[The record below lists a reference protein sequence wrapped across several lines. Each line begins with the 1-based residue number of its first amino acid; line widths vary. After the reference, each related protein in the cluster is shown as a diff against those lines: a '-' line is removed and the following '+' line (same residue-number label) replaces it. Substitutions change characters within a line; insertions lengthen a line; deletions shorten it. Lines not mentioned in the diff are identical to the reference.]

1 MFCWGKRVRD
11 RCLVGEK
18 SKRIDVQL
26 GKRVKD
32 RCLVGEKNKRQM
44 FSWGK
49 E

>member
-1 MFCWGKRVRD
+1 M
-11 RCLVGEK
+11 
-18 SKRIDVQL
+18 IDVQL

-32 RCLVGEKNKRQM
+32 RCLVGEKRKRQM

>member
-1 MFCWGKRVRD
+1 MFSWVKELKIAVW
-11 RCLVGEK
+11 
-18 SKRIDVQL
+18 L

-32 RCLVGEKNKRQM
+32 RCLVAEKSKRQM